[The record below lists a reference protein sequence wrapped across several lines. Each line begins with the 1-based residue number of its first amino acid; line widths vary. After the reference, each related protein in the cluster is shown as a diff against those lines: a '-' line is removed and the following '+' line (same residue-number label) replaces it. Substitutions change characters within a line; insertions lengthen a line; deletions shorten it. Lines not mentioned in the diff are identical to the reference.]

1 MVYDYTKYITTTQT
15 QIDKYGGV
23 VYITNNLDCAVDVPT
38 GVDTCNEITVK
49 LNGVLTTFSD
59 TVVDGTDVLESDRL
73 LLIGTSLGRPL
84 IGNTVT
90 IDTVLYRIIEIKD
103 VNPGVSQPVAYN
115 LHLRT
120 FILSADLDVLTA
132 TLRSLEIGSIVNDP
146 TAAQDYYSWFVLAHG
161 HHADNITTLVQQRPF
176 YFFEMNVGTPPSFN
190 RWGDT
195 DLWGYLT
202 ETYVSRLSVDLNE
215 LLQAVF
221 LETGGFTPLVAD
233 KISILSLEELTG
245 TEGALGSSGKFVP
258 YFSNDIR
265 RVVIDYASSEN
276 TKYWTRDVKDSS
288 SNGYVINVLGQVE
301 TQSMENLY
309 SIRPIIFLQGAN
321 VVSLQSDGTYEF
333 QF

>member
-1 MVYDYTKYITTTQT
+1 MVYDYTKYVNTIQT

-38 GVDTCNEITVK
+38 GLNTCNEITVK

-103 VNPGVSQPVAYN
+103 VNPGVTQPVAYN

-120 FILSADLDVLTA
+120 FTLSADLTTLTA
-132 TLRSLEIGSIVNDP
+132 TIRSLDIGSIIIDP
-146 TAAQDYYSWFVLAHG
+146 TAAQDYYKWFVLAHG
-161 HHADNITTLVQQRPF
+161 HHADNITTLVQQRPY
-176 YFFEMNVGTPPSFN
+176 YFNEMNSGSVPALN

-195 DLWGYLT
+195 SLYEYLT

-221 LETGGFTPLVAD
+221 LETGGFIPLGAD
-233 KISILSLEELTG
+233 KISLLSLEELTG
-245 TEGALGSSGKFVP
+245 IEGDLGSSGKYID

-265 RVVIDYASSEN
+265 RVVIDEDSKEN
-276 TKYWTRDVKDSS
+276 TKYWTRDVKTSTT
-288 SNGYVINVLGQVE
+288 GYVINVLGQVE
-301 TQSMENLY
+301 TQSMANLY
-309 SIRPIIFLQGAN
+309 SVRPIIFVQGAN
-321 VVSLQSDGTYEF
+321 IVSLQSDGTYEF